1 MKLYVAFALLG
12 VSNSDY
18 GLETYETN
26 ILTCGGIANSFFSIH
41 KILCP
46 EF

>member
-1 MKLYVAFALLG
+1 MKWYVAFALLG

-18 GLETYETN
+18 GLETCETN
-26 ILTCGGIANSFFSIH
+26 ILTCGGIADSDFSIN